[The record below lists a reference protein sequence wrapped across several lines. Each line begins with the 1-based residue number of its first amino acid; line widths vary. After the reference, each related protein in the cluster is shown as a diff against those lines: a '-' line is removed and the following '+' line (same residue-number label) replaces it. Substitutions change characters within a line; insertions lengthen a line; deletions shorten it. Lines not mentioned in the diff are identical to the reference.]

1 MEKKESTYGRVI
13 VKTIQLFLGKYNP
26 LHFANILNVTK
37 SKVTKYLKDCV
48 LEWLAFH
55 VSWMMFQYLLAEDTG
70 IDMGINLSGTNIL
83 MAKQCLDDT
92 QVGTSFE

>member
-1 MEKKESTYGRVI
+1 MS
-13 VKTIQLFLGKYNP
+13 QSQ
-26 LHFANILNVTK
+26 K
-37 SKVTKYLKDCV
+37 SQSQKSQSIYQQQTSQKDSV

-55 VSWMMFQYLLAEDTG
+55 VSWMMFQYFLAEDTG

-83 MAKQCLDDT
+83 MAKQSLDDT